1 MRSLHLR
8 PQFTMY
14 TAVFGTATDSH
25 RMTDVL
31 EKVEKSMEVE
41 GQRCMKKSADNL
53 KVMFSGPCF

>member
-1 MRSLHLR
+1 
-8 PQFTMY
+8 MY

-53 KVMFSGPCF
+53 NI